1 MMCITTITTF
11 LCNQLEAM
19 DTQRKAAIMNGLKD
33 LFNKNLRSYHIARP
47 VHDTD
52 EISLNKSTIFKKLK
66 EEIESSEISIENIE
80 KVARKYS
87 CECSVFLI
95 EFRNFISRDDSL
107 LTESDLAILEALD
120 QILTK
125 IISNQMK
132 RAIA

>member
-19 DTQRKAAIMNGLKD
+19 DTQRKAAIMNGLKAI
-33 LFNKNLRSYHIARP
+33 FNKNSYHIARP

-52 EISLNKSTIFKKLK
+52 EISLNKSTIFKNLK
-66 EEIESSEISIENIE
+66 EEIENSEISIENIE
-80 KVARKYS
+80 KAARKYS
-87 CECSVFLI
+87 YECSVFLI